1 MGAGALNPPPGL
13 RRRALLQG
21 AAAAPLAT
29 LGGAGALSLLPG
41 CTRDAAAW
49 DGGWVDTGMA
59 RGHHLRERLA
69 RGELPPAAG
78 TRRAA
83 ALVLGAGIGGL
94 AAARALMAA
103 GIDDVQ
109 VLELADAA
117 GGNSRGHVM
126 GGMACPLGAHYLPLP
141 GEQAHEVAELLFDL
155 KLLRSEGGRTVPD
168 ERHLCHSPQERL
180 FIDGA
185 WVEGLLPPAE
195 PGSATLAQ
203 YRRFAG
209 AVAQAQRTLG
219 FALPTARAPFGDGH
233 RALDAIPFAQ
243 WLDAQGLTDA
253 RLRWYLDYCCRD
265 DYGAGSTV
273 VSAWAGLHYFAS
285 RHGFHAPGDA
295 EAEREPVFTWPEGNA
310 WLVRR
315 LAEPLGDRLHGGMSV
330 LRVQEERHDVA
341 VRVWDEHTQQAV
353 EWRTQRVVVA
363 LPLFV
368 AARLLALQDAPL
380 QQALRSASAQ
390 QPRAPWLVANLQLDG
405 PLTDRLVGAPL
416 SWDNVQYGGDPRA
429 LGYVDAMHQSTRPYD
444 GATVLSVYWALPAA
458 ERSTLLQGDWRAW
471 AQRVVADLTAV
482 HPDLP
487 HRLRRADLARHG
499 HAMSIPVP
507 GLRGCAALAALRAAR
522 GRVRFAHADL
532 AGYSVFE
539 EAYTCGVRAAQAWG

>member
-1 MGAGALNPPPGL
+1 MGSGALSLG
-13 RRRALLQG
+13 RRALLRG
-21 AAAAPLAT
+21 AASMPLA
-29 LGGAGALSLLPG
+29 ALLSCAREAP
-41 CTRDAAAW
+41 RW
-49 DGGWVDTGMA
+49 DGGWVDTGLA
-59 RGHHLRERLA
+59 RGHRLRDQL
-69 RGELPPAAG
+69 AAG
-78 TRRAA
+78 RLPAPARTRRAA

-94 AAARALMAA
+94 AAARALVAA

-141 GEQAHEVAELLFDL
+141 GADAHEVAALLHELD
-155 KLLRSEGGRTVPD
+155 LLRSESGRTVAD

-185 WVEGLLPPAE
+185 WVEGLLPPAA
-195 PGSATLAQ
+195 PGSDTLAQ
-203 YRRFAG
+203 YRRFERL
-209 AVAQAQRTLG
+209 VAEAQRRLG
-219 FALPTARAPFGDGH
+219 FALPTTRAPWTDGH
-233 RALDAIPFAQ
+233 RALDAITFAR
-243 WLDAQGLTDA
+243 WLDERGLADA

-265 DYGAGSTV
+265 DYGAGAAV

-285 RHGFHAPGDA
+285 RHGFHAPGSA
-295 EAEREPVFTWPEGNA
+295 EGEREPVFTWAEGNG

-315 LAEPLGDRLHGGMSV
+315 MAQPLGKRLHTGISV
-330 LRVQEERHDVA
+330 LRVQEERHEVA
-341 VRVWDEHTQQAV
+341 VRVWDEPSQRAE
-353 EWRTQRVVVA
+353 EWRAPRVVVA

-368 AARLLALQDAPL
+368 AARLLDPL
-380 QQALRSASAQ
+380 PAALRAAASS

-405 PLTDRLVGAPL
+405 PLTDRLLGAPL
-416 SWDNVQYGGDPRA
+416 SWDNVQYGGDARA
-429 LGYVDAMHQSTRPYD
+429 LGYVNAMHQSTRPHD

-458 ERSTLLQGDWRAW
+458 ERAALLQGDWRDW
-471 AQRVVADLTAV
+471 AARVVADLAAV

-487 HRLRRADLARHG
+487 RRVRRAELARHG
-499 HAMSIPVP
+499 HAMCIPVP
-507 GLRGCAALAALRAAR
+507 GQRGSEALTALRAAR

-539 EAYTCGVRAAQAWG
+539 EAYTAGVLAAQGWA

>member
-1 MGAGALNPPPGL
+1 MGAGALSRSL
-13 RRRALLQG
+13 TRRALLRG
-21 AAAAPLAT
+21 AALAPLGALAACTRAAPQ
-29 LGGAGALSLLPG
+29 
-41 CTRDAAAW
+41 W

-59 RGHHLRERLA
+59 RGHRLRDLLA
-69 RGELPPAAG
+69 TGQLPAPAL
-78 TRRAA
+78 TRRAG

-94 AAARALMAA
+94 AAARTLAAA

-141 GEQAHEVAELLFDL
+141 GEQAHEVAALLHELG
-155 KLLRSEGGRTVPD
+155 LLRTVAGRTVAD

-185 WVEGLLPPAE
+185 WVDGLLPPAE

-203 YRRFAG
+203 YRRFAA
-209 AVAQAQRTLG
+209 AVGEAQRTLG
-219 FALPTARAPFGDGH
+219 FSLPTTRAPWTDGH
-233 RALDAIPFAQ
+233 RALDAITFAQ
-243 WLDAQGLTDA
+243 WLDMRGLTDE

-265 DYGAGSTV
+265 DYGAGTKA

-295 EAEREPVFTWPEGNA
+295 EGEREPVFTWPEGNA

-315 LAEPLGDRLHGGMSV
+315 MAEPLGERLHTGFSV
-330 LRVQEERHDVA
+330 LRVQEERHEVA
-341 VRVWDEHTQQAV
+341 VLVWNEQAQQA
-353 EWRTQRVVVA
+353 EAWRAPRVVVA

-368 AARLLALQDAPL
+368 AARLLDPLPAALQTA
-380 QQALRSASAQ
+380 AAQ

-405 PLTDRLVGAPL
+405 PLTDRLLGAPL
-416 SWDNVQYGGDPRA
+416 SWDNVRYGGDPRA
-429 LGYVDAMHQSTRPYD
+429 LGYVDAMHQSTRPVD
-444 GATVLSVYWALPAA
+444 GPTVLSVYWALPVA
-458 ERSTLLQGDWRAW
+458 ERAALLQADWRSW
-471 AQRVVADLTAV
+471 AARVVADLSAV

-487 HRLRRADLARHG
+487 RRVQRADLARHG

-507 GLRGCAALAALRAAR
+507 GLRGSPALTALRAAR

-539 EAYTCGVRAAQAWG
+539 EACTAGVQAVQRWG